1 MPAVSSQTAI
11 DNYKSQL
18 NNRFYSNSISL
29 EVLVCLVLIFIL
41 VIEVVKFFKKT
52 YEWQTEYEMKIDI
65 RHTEESRSIL
75 PERSKLETN

>member
-11 DNYKSQL
+11 SNYKSQL

-41 VIEVVKFFKKT
+41 VIEIVKFFKKT

-75 PERSKLETN
+75 AEKSKM